1 MKDCTDVRT
10 LLKTALQLAYH
21 QERKELYAAIML
33 ALIEDRRERLK
44 AKIAE

>member
-1 MKDCTDVRT
+1 MKEYTDVRT

-21 QERKELYAAIML
+21 QERKELYAAIIL

-44 AKIAE
+44 AKSAE